1 MPYELWENRTYEIVA
16 YTIVDGDTVA
26 VAVAGE
32 RPPRRR
38 HRLRLHGI
46 DAPELAQPYGPE
58 AAQYLDNM
66 MARAWPVFAL
76 ITQASDY
83 YGRPVAILHHGNP
96 NNSLNARLVRAG
108 LAYAAFSDDYRD
120 VEPAARNAR
129 AGVWQQPG
137 GGERPWDYR
146 RSSGQQQGPGERPRG
161 GCFGIIAVAAL
172 LACLLLLIAA
182 APG

>member
-1 MPYELWENRTYEIVA
+1 MPYELWENLTYEIVA
-16 YTIVDGDTVA
+16 YTVVDGDTVA
-26 VAVAGE
+26 VTVAEE

-66 MARAWPVFAL
+66 MARAGRVFAL
-76 ITQASDY
+76 ITQESDY
-83 YGRPVAILHHGNP
+83 YGRPVAILHNGNP
-96 NNSLNARLVRAG
+96 NDSMNAGLVRAG

-120 VEPAARNAR
+120 VEQAARNAR
-129 AGVWQQPG
+129 AGVWQQRG

-146 RSSGQQQGPGERPRG
+146 RGPGPQRRSRG
-161 GCFGIIAVAAL
+161 GCFSIIAVAAL
-172 LACLLLLIAA
+172 LACLLLLITAA
-182 APG
+182 LG